1 MKVKS
6 LLEVMFMSEKEEE
19 RTDTTEHNSAF
30 WLDLSTE
37 FLTGRHVGGQVRSAN
52 SENWKW
58 KVYNNIVS
66 RAVSKTDFQKL
77 IFNSR
82 NWNWEAWNNN
92 GIRTVFETGRQKSK
106 LYSRNTNWN
115 SRSGTKGVGQMY
127 KQSTIQNW
135 TAGTETGTE
144 RLRATG

>member
-37 FLTGRHVGGQVRSAN
+37 FLTGRHVGGQVRSTN
-52 SENWKW
+52 RENWKW

-66 RAVSKTDFQKL
+66 RAVSKTDLQKL
-77 IFNSR
+77 KLNSR
-82 NWNWEAWNNN
+82 NWNWEAWNNR
-92 GIRTVFETGRQKSK
+92 GIGTVYEIETEQQKHKLEQRKWSK
-106 LYSRNTNWN
+106 
-115 SRSGTKGVGQMY
+115 KV
-127 KQSTIQNW
+127 
-135 TAGTETGTE
+135 
-144 RLRATG
+144 